1 MSSESLKAYAYERFS
16 EHVGLSVGYVR
27 DDDPTM
33 SEVIENAD
41 GLINSVDLMEAFAKT
56 SNDIHAQHGIRIQL
70 PALPLD
76 TPMSEVMR
84 QFIERA
90 SEKESA

>member
-1 MSSESLKAYAYERFS
+1 MSLESLKAFAYERFS

-27 DDDPTM
+27 DEDPTM
-33 SEVIENAD
+33 GEVIEKAD
-41 GLINSVDLMEAFAKT
+41 ELINSVDLMEAFAKT
-56 SNDIHAQHGIRIQL
+56 SNDIHARHGIRIQL

-76 TPMSEVMR
+76 TPMSEVMGE
-84 QFIERA
+84 FIQRA